1 MNIFRTPL
9 KAIIYVNLALLAY
22 SCNQEQPKSDPIE
35 EAPTQFTESVYQEVN
50 LGEIHPKGWLKD
62 QLEIMLDNSTGH
74 LDEIYNK
81 IKIDNGWLGGQ
92 GDSWEETPYWL
103 DGAVP
108 LAYLLDDQRLKE
120 KVQKYIDWSI
130 EHQRP
135 SGYFG
140 PITPWERE
148 SGQQIDIEH
157 CEEGADWWPRML
169 MLKVIQQYYTA
180 TKDKRVIPFMQ
191 RYFDYQLAT
200 LETCPIG
207 FWTGWAASRGV
218 ENMRIA
224 QWLYSLTGDENLLK
238 LSEKIKS
245 QSFAWSEWLGNRD
258 WVMGAAAHPNGE
270 NWMRRHGVNVAMA
283 VKEPG
288 INFQRTGDSTYLKT
302 AKTGFKDLM
311 LLHGLPNGIFS
322 ADEDLHGNAPIQGTE
337 LCAIVETMF
346 SMEELIGI
354 TGDPFYMDALER
366 MTFNALPPQTTDDYN
381 EKQYFQMANQIVIDR
396 GVFAFTLPFNHGM
409 NNVLGAKSGYSCCYV
424 NMHQGW
430 TKYTQHLWY
439 KTQDQGLAALVY
451 GPNTLETTINEIPV
465 TIDERTNYP
474 FEDEIRFEISMEQ
487 SAKFTM
493 DFRIPSWSNSSSITI
508 NGDPIEFSTDQRI
521 VHIDRQW
528 KDGDQVVLNFPMEI
542 KVSEWAENSKAVE
555 RGPLVYGLKLNEIW
569 KEKNHKQEGKYF
581 TVHTDSPWNY
591 GLLQKQL
598 TELDSLAKVIRS
610 PMKENFIWNL
620 ENSPLQIKIQAKQ
633 ILDWKAVNGLAYL
646 PVTGREGFYKG
657 EVSEELDTVSLVPV
671 GFTKLRIM
679 AFPVV
684 R

>member
-1 MNIFRTPL
+1 MIIFKPPLRAIVCFNI
-9 KAIIYVNLALLAY
+9 ALLGY
-22 SCNQEQPKSDPIE
+22 SCNQEQSKPDTNTGLSTE
-35 EAPTQFTESVYQEVN
+35 FTERVYKEVN
-50 LGEIHPKGWLKD
+50 LGEIQPEGWLND
-62 QLEIMLDNSTGH
+62 QLETMNTNSTGH
-74 LDEIYNK
+74 LDEIYDK

-108 LAYLLDDQRLKE
+108 LAYLLDDQKLKE

-130 EHQRP
+130 THQRP

-140 PITPWERE
+140 PITKWERE
-148 SGQQIDIEH
+148 SGQQLDVEH
-157 CEEGADWWPRML
+157 CGEGEDWWPRML

-191 RYFDYQLAT
+191 KYFDYQLAT
-200 LETCPIG
+200 LDSCPIG
-207 FWTGWAASRGV
+207 QWTGWAASRGV
-218 ENMRIA
+218 ENMRIVH
-224 QWLYSLTGDENLLK
+224 WLYSINRDKNLLK

-258 WVMGAAAHPNGE
+258 WVMDAAAHPNGE
-270 NWMRRHGVNVAMA
+270 HWMRRHGVNVAMA

-288 INFQRTGDSTYLKT
+288 INFQRTGDSSYLDI

-322 ADEDLHGNAPIQGTE
+322 ADEDLHGNAPRQGTE
-337 LCAIVETMF
+337 LCAIVEAMF

-354 TGDPFYMDALER
+354 SGDPFYMDALER
-366 MTFNALPPQTTDDYN
+366 MTFNALPPQTTDDFN
-381 EKQYFQMANQIVIDR
+381 EKQYFQIANQIVIDR
-396 GVFAFTLPFNHGM
+396 GVFSFTLPFNRGM
-409 NNVLGAKSGYSCCYV
+409 NNVFGAKSGYSCCYV

-439 KTQDQGLAALVY
+439 KTKDDGLAALVY
-451 GPNTLETTINEIPV
+451 GPNTLETTVNEIPV
-465 TIDERTNYP
+465 KIQERTNYP

-487 SAKFTM
+487 SAKFAM
-493 DFRIPSWSNSSSITI
+493 DFRIPVWSESSSITV
-508 NGDPIEFSTDQRI
+508 NGKPIEFKSDQRI
-521 VHIDRQW
+521 VRVDRQW
-528 KDGDQVVLNFPMEI
+528 ENGDQVVLNFPMET
-542 KVSEWAENSKAVE
+542 KVSEWAENSRAVE

-569 KEKNHKQEGKYF
+569 KEESHEQEGKYF

-591 GLLQKQL
+591 GLLQQ
-598 TELDSLAKVIRS
+598 ELPKIDSLTKVVTT
-610 PMKENFIWNL
+610 PLKEDFIWNL
-620 ENSPLQIKIQAKQ
+620 ENSPLEIKIRAKR
-633 ILDWKAVNGLAYL
+633 ISDWKAVNGIAYL

-657 EVSEELDTVSLVPV
+657 EVSEKLDTVSLVPV
-671 GFTKLRIM
+671 GFTKLRII